1 MSKRMTPQKLL
12 DNFSTHL
19 KNVIARAISTA
30 HAAKIHQVE
39 PLHLFIGLTEEPGS
53 VASEILQK
61 NNFPLV
67 EFRRSVAGREAV
79 ERGQEGKP
87 ALPDLGQAASK
98 VIERSLLIA
107 FERGHSY
114 IGTEHLLLALLEAP
128 DQALAELFKALGVKI
143 SDLHK
148 NVTNSLETSGQS
160 ASIEA
165 MIETM
170 DNLAAEADKD
180 AEHDHDHDHGA
191 PGPKQKRGANESAV
205 QYFTVNL
212 TDSAVEKKLDPV
224 IGRDEEINR
233 VINILS
239 RRTKNNPVLIGE
251 PGVGKTAIVEGL
263 AKRIKSGDVPDILR
277 RKKILSLDLTLL
289 IAGTIYRG
297 EFESR
302 LKQVIDELSHS
313 PDTILFIDEIHTI
326 IGAGSNQG
334 TLDAAN
340 ILKPALARG
349 QLHCIGAT
357 TYDEYKKYIT
367 SDPALERRFQSIT
380 VAEPTP
386 AQTVSILEG
395 IKKYYESFHEV
406 TISSGAVESA
416 VELSNKYLHDSYQ
429 PDKSIDL
436 LDEAAATVK
445 VREHKNPNAKKIAAI
460 EKEIKEAE
468 AAKTEALTAKN
479 VKQAERHKKTISKL
493 EKELKKIEKDSS
505 KKTKKQTILVKA
517 EDVVKTLASRLSID
531 SSLLASSEWDT
542 VEQTE
547 NLLTEKIIGQK
558 AVIDTVIHTLKE
570 RYLGLGR
577 KGKPFASFLFVGPSG
592 VGKTEMAKQIAAG
605 LYHNPDAL
613 IKLDMSEF
621 AESHSVA
628 KLLGSPAGYIGYKDR
643 NRLFDELRRRPY
655 SVVLFDEID
664 KAHPDVRKLL
674 LQILDEGE
682 LTDGGGKKVH
692 FNHAIIILTA
702 NIGSQLFKS
711 AGIGFNSHGQTTNI
725 EQKVRAAV
733 KDELGAAVMSRLD
746 TIAIFSPLTKTDIE
760 AIITTEIARI
770 SRELEQARSLS
781 INPDKTV
788 VEALATESFSVD
800 LGARPVQRLI
810 ERLIPELIISRLKK
824 EAGKAKRKTKLTLTR
839 EAEKY
844 VLK

>member
-1 MSKRMTPQKLL
+1 MTPQKLL

-19 KNVIARAISTA
+19 KNVIARAISWANT
-30 HAAKIHQVE
+30 AKISQVE
-39 PLHLFIGLTEEPGS
+39 PLHLFVGLTEEPGS
-53 VASEILQK
+53 VAVEILQK
-61 NNFPLV
+61 NNFPLL
-67 EFRRSVAGREAV
+67 EFKRSLAEKKYTPSA
-79 ERGQEGKP
+79 EEGKP
-87 ALPDLGQAASK
+87 ALPDLGPAASK
-98 VIERSLLIA
+98 VIERSLLLA

-114 IGTEHLLLALLEAP
+114 IGTEHLLLALLENPDAP
-128 DQALAELFKALGVKI
+128 LTELFSALGVKI
-143 SDLHK
+143 TDLK
-148 NVTNSLETSGQS
+148 KIVSNSLETSGQS

-170 DNLAAEADKD
+170 DTLASEA
-180 AEHDHDHDHGA
+180 AEHDSDSEHSHGPA
-191 PGPKQKRGANESAV
+191 PITKGKKSSTENAV
-205 QYFTVNL
+205 NFFTVNL

-224 IGRDEEINR
+224 IGRDHEINR

-297 EFESR
+297 EFEAR

-367 SDPALERRFQSIT
+367 TDPALERRFQPVS
-380 VAEPTP
+380 VAEPTTV
-386 AQTVSILEG
+386 QTIAILEG
-395 IKKYYESFHEV
+395 IKKYYENFHEV
-406 TISSGAVESA
+406 IISSSAVESA

-429 PDKSIDL
+429 PDKALDL

-445 VREHKNPNAKKIAAI
+445 VREHKNPAGKKIAELEKSVRAEEEKKEKALKEKNLKQAEHHKKAI
-460 EKEIKEAE
+460 LKLEKEIK
-468 AAKTEALTAKN
+468 
-479 VKQAERHKKTISKL
+479 
-493 EKELKKIEKDSS
+493 KIEKEAVKKS
-505 KKTKKQTILVKA
+505 KKQKILVESA
-517 EDVVKTLASRLSID
+517 DIVKTLASRLNID
-531 SSLLASSEWDT
+531 PSLLATSEWDT
-542 VEQTE
+542 VEKTE
-547 NLLTEKIIGQK
+547 QLLQEKIIGQTT
-558 AVIDTVIHTLKE
+558 AINEVIRTLKE

-592 VGKTEMAKQIAAG
+592 VGKTEMAKLLATG
-605 LYHNPDAL
+605 LYHDPQAL

-621 AESHSVA
+621 AEAHSVA
-628 KLLGSPAGYIGYKDR
+628 KILGSPAGYVGYKDK

-655 SVVLFDEID
+655 SVIVFDEID
-664 KAHPDVRKLL
+664 KAHADVRKLL

-682 LTDGGGKKVH
+682 LTDSGGKKVH
-692 FNHAIIILTA
+692 FNHALIILTA

-711 AGIGFNSHGQTTNI
+711 AGIGFGAENNTANI
-725 EQKVRAAV
+725 ETKIRSAV

-746 TIAIFSPLTKTDIE
+746 NITIFSPLTKNTIE
-760 AIITTEIARI
+760 KIITSEIARI
-770 SRELEQARSLS
+770 SQELHTARDVS
-781 INPDKTV
+781 ISPDSAV
-788 VEALATESFSVD
+788 IEALATESYSPD

-810 ERLIPELIISRLKK
+810 ERLIPELVINLLKK
-824 EAGKAKRKTKLTLTR
+824 QSITKRKNRFTLTR